1 MDDLGDVIG
10 KPPPPVEFHE
20 FGDADSLR
28 SSIFDKT
35 MKAMSTAYPIENT
48 KHRLEVRD
56 LKWEG
61 PERYSLKDQKK
72 AVMQGDTLEHKMTG
86 TWALVDKATGQT
98 VDKKKTTIAHLP
110 WATDRGTFVYRG
122 NEYVISNQTRL
133 RPGVYARVKDN
144 GILEAHVNA
153 KMGTGPS
160 FRVYMEPDT
169 GIFRLAVGQ
178 STLKLYP
185 LLREM
190 GVSDKQIEQSWGT
203 DLLHKNVEA
212 DDPRAVQRAFH
223 KLITEREAPPKED

>member
-1 MDDLGDVIG
+1 MKTTDDILGDA
-10 KPPPPVEFHE
+10 PPPITFHE

-48 KHRLEVRD
+48 KHRLEVRG

-61 PERYSLKDQKK
+61 PERYSLKEQKK
-72 AVMQGDTLEHKMTG
+72 AVMQGDTLERKLTG
-86 TWALVDKATGQT
+86 TWALVDKATGQV
-98 VDKKKTTIAHLP
+98 VDKKQTTVAHLP

-122 NEYVISNQTRL
+122 NEYVVANQTRL

-153 KMGTGPS
+153 KIGTGPS

-190 GVSDKQIEQSWGT
+190 GVSDTQIEKSWGN
-203 DLLHKNVEA
+203 DLLRKNVEA
-212 DDPRAVQRAFH
+212 DDPRAVQRAFN
-223 KLITEREAPPKED
+223 KLVGDREEPPKED